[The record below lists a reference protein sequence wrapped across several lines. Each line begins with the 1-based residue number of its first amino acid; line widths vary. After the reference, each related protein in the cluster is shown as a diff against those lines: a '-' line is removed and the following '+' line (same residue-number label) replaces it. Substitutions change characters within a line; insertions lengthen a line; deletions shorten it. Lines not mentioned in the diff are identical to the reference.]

1 MKEEHWP
8 ALSLAVVY
16 ICGGDMFID
25 CVLEALP
32 AAKASSAPDWCKT
45 DLELFKEHVVLR
57 VKV

>member
-1 MKEEHWP
+1 
-8 ALSLAVVY
+8 
-16 ICGGDMFID
+16 MFID

-32 AAKASSAPDWCKT
+32 AAKASSSPDWCKT